1 MSDNKKTRLYEKYTS
16 TIRSK
21 LQQDLGITNV
31 MDIPRIQKIVLN
43 VGVKEAVADL
53 KDLNAV
59 VNTLTI
65 IAGQRP
71 VRRSARK
78 SIASFKLREGR
89 PIGAMVTLRGK
100 VMYEFLDKLVNL
112 ALPNIRDFQGVP
124 RKLDGRGNYNLGLK
138 EISIFP
144 EIEFGQRVHGLNV
157 TIQTT
162 AKTDAHGFALLEQFG
177 VPFRRSA

>member
-1 MSDNKKTRLYEKYTS
+1 MSKSNKTRLEETYNSVIK
-16 TIRSK
+16 SK
-21 LQQDLGITNV
+21 LQQELGIENI
-31 MDIPRIQKIVLN
+31 MDVPKIRKVVLN
-43 VGVKEAVADL
+43 VGVKEAVSDL

-71 VRRSARK
+71 VRRVARK
-78 SIASFKLREGR
+78 SIAGFKLREGR

-100 VMYEFLDKLVNL
+100 QMYEFLDRLISL

-124 RKLDGRGNYNLGLK
+124 RRFDGRGNYNLGLK

-144 EIEFGQRVHGLNV
+144 EIEFGQKVHGLNV

-162 AKTDAHGFALLEQFG
+162 AKTDAHGLALLEGFG
-177 VPFRRSA
+177 FPFRRSA